1 MIGKVVQ
8 FVLCALVL
16 VSGAAFEE
24 LLPRVFGVGIPVL
37 LMSAVFFSVRRT
49 GSSAFAFAI
58 VAGAVE
64 DVLSAL
70 PPMTSVR
77 MTAATSTMARS
88 SPDVALLLRRLGSA
102 WFVPVAVYAGY
113 QVWLSVWVISIGGDV
128 FKRVL
133 LACPV
138 GLATAFATEVA
149 LAWLCGKAAADERM

>member
-1 MIGKVVQ
+1 MIGRVVQ

-24 LLPRVFGVGIPVL
+24 VLPKVFGVGVPVL
-37 LMSAVFFSVRRT
+37 LMSVAFLSVRWT
-49 GSSAFAFAI
+49 GPSALAFAV

-70 PPMTSVR
+70 PPMTSVSYFLA
-77 MTAATSTMARS
+77 TA
-88 SPDVALLLRRLGSA
+88 LFLRHLGLA
-102 WFVPVAVYAGY
+102 WFVPVAVFAGY
-113 QVWLSVWVISIGGDV
+113 QIWLSVWVVSIGGDV

-138 GLATAFATEVA
+138 GLATAFTVEVA
-149 LAWLCGKAAADERM
+149 LVWLCRKAAADERM